1 MVLTNSVHEGSTM
14 ITKESLQKAKESV
27 NEAVLKIKQSYS
39 ASPTSKRV
47 FFVVE
52 GKDDIPY
59 YATKADDYIPEG
71 WKLTIVPAQ
80 NRKKA
85 VEAYRHLDWARYKK
99 SRILFFID
107 RDLSDYTEEDTP
119 TDFNIYVTEKYA
131 IENEL
136 CTEQTYIKALR
147 YYCGLNDIDDN
158 DEETLLTFFRQCWD
172 DFSKMAEPIMAQIL
186 YWKTNSIKS
195 NYANFKMQNI
205 FEIVGNQLQPRYG
218 DVDSLLREL
227 YRESQVPYVQVDIA
241 LYIDLLNSKHTPDEY
256 IRGKYILTFFSKIL
270 NYSIRNS
277 ETIIPS
283 RKTAKDSL
291 GLGYENIIVKLCG
304 IMRPPVSLSAF
315 FYQMQDNLR
324 ADIA

>member
-1 MVLTNSVHEGSTM
+1 MVLTSFAHEGKNM

-59 YATKADDYIPEG
+59 YGAKADDYIPEG
-71 WKLTIVPAQ
+71 WKLTIVSAQ
-80 NRKKA
+80 NRKKV
-85 VEAYRHLDWARYKK
+85 VEAYRNLDWIRYKK

-107 RDLSDYTEEDTP
+107 RDLSDYTGEDTP
-119 TDFNIYVTEKYA
+119 LDVNVYVTEKYA

-147 YYCGLNDIDDN
+147 YYCGLNDIDDS
-158 DEETLLTFFRQCWD
+158 DEESLLTFFRQCWD
-172 DFSKMAEPIMAQIL
+172 DFSRMAQPIMAQIL
-186 YWKTNSIKS
+186 YWKINCIKS

-205 FEIVGNQLQPRYG
+205 FEIVETQLQLRYE
-218 DVDSLLREL
+218 DIDSVLHEL
-227 YRESQVPYVQVDIA
+227 FRESHVPYVQIDIA
-241 LYIDLLNSKHTPDEY
+241 PYITLLNSRHTPDEY
-256 IRGKYILTFFSKIL
+256 IRGKYVLTFFSKIL

-277 ETIIPS
+277 ENIIQS
-283 RKTAKDSL
+283 RKKAKDSL
-291 GLGYENIIVKLCG
+291 GLGYENVIAKLCG

-315 FYQMQDNLR
+315 FHQMQDNLG
-324 ADIA
+324 ADIS

>member
-59 YATKADDYIPEG
+59 YAIKADDYIPEG

-136 CTEQTYIKALR
+136 CTKQ
-147 YYCGLNDIDDN
+147 
-158 DEETLLTFFRQCWD
+158 
-172 DFSKMAEPIMAQIL
+172 
-186 YWKTNSIKS
+186 
-195 NYANFKMQNI
+195 
-205 FEIVGNQLQPRYG
+205 
-218 DVDSLLREL
+218 
-227 YRESQVPYVQVDIA
+227 
-241 LYIDLLNSKHTPDEY
+241 
-256 IRGKYILTFFSKIL
+256 KI
-270 NYSIRNS
+270 
-277 ETIIPS
+277 
-283 RKTAKDSL
+283 
-291 GLGYENIIVKLCG
+291 G
-304 IMRPPVSLSAF
+304 
-315 FYQMQDNLR
+315 R
-324 ADIA
+324 AHV